1 MNDAT
6 PRTADL
12 IALAQATDDNG
23 RVDLT
28 AYQAQ
33 RMILLHQSID
43 GLDAKGLVRELTDS
57 PAYANAEG
65 RSQIGPLLDAISSR
79 LPSNES
85 QRFSEALDNANVS
98 DSPLERKLE
107 HLGENLSRDWQ
118 SLKQAAGAADT
129 FVGDQMVAAKQWAQS
144 VRSNDDAPYQVR
156 TLAAMGASEI
166 GNQQQAFGEYKGENK
181 QALQILGDTVDLAK
195 FALRFSTD
203 DDFRGVIIG
212 AGLMY
217 ASDAMRDPSKPARD
231 VAIAG
236 VGAWNEWKEGLDAA
250 TKNGK
255 QLEYLGGTKGAAG
268 VEVLSAM
275 LPTTGVLKLGRVA
288 RALDVADDLVPSHL
302 PEGAARRA
310 AGQGSNVIEELAA
323 EAIEKRALG
332 GVDKQ
337 AADFT
342 FTHLA
347 NLKRSQGELRELVDG
362 MRQAGHLDGLLQSGV
377 LAPKEL
383 GYLARQDISTFKNV
397 SFDESIT
404 AYVGKKDLSELKDWQ
419 VGDIGEATLGNTLA
433 QKGYR
438 DLVPIQNKSGHGND
452 MTGIHPKTGRW
463 EVFEVK
469 ASVQG
474 IARAQT
480 GDPGELIT
488 PRLQK
493 AADATEASWRPHN
506 QWEELAQPTAKR
518 ILDETLNPETLKV
531 DIDAKWARV
540 NIEKDAA
547 SGLVK
552 AEPQIENWLP
562 PAERKAQRKLGGA
575 KADGDDLP
583 EADTPKLRQNDPS
596 ETKPIGPPITA
607 SNTSDRDDKHVVGL
621 TTGLQ
626 VGNDFREKGHP
637 GNAAYERMLSEVQR
651 METTNDIPHGPNSA
665 LVAAALTVKAEQNKF
680 YTAEIV
686 RMEPDGRVSTLKL
699 SLDGPGKKVTVD
711 PKEVVAQGQS
721 FEKSTEAWSLAR
733 SPNYASDLPAAE
745 RTQGQVNALAQMT
758 PIDRALFDKI
768 RQNVPSHI
776 NDDVV
781 AQAALET
788 KKQGMLE
795 ADKMGTVDMV
805 GNKIMVRGVTPEK
818 RSTTDTNEPAPPMA
832 ETVKHIESFNQQLAI
847 DLRLQQEQALAKKQ
861 EQENQGPSMQIG
873 GIAKRGGGSGSDGSG
888 GGGSSES

>member
-12 IALAQATDDNG
+12 VALAQATDDNG

-43 GLDAKGLVRELTDS
+43 GVDAKGLVRELTDS

-65 RSQIGPLLDAISSR
+65 RSQLGPLLDAISSR

-85 QRFSEALDNANVS
+85 QRFSEALDNANVT
-98 DSPLERKLE
+98 DSPLERTVE
-107 HLGENLSRDWQ
+107 HIGENLSRDWQ
-118 SLKQAAGAADT
+118 RLTQTAGVANA
-129 FVGDQMVAAKQWAQS
+129 FVSDQMVAAKQWAES
-144 VRSNDDAPYQVR
+144 IRSNEDAPYQVR
-156 TLAAMGASEI
+156 TLAAVGASEI

-195 FALRFSTD
+195 FAVRFSTD

-250 TKNGK
+250 TKDGK

-302 PEGAARRA
+302 PEGAARRV
-310 AGQGSNVIEELAA
+310 AGQGSNVIEELAV

-332 GVDKQ
+332 GVDTLT
-337 AADFT
+337 ADFT

-362 MRQAGHLDGLLQSGV
+362 MRHAGHLDGLLQSGV

-383 GYLARQDISTFKNV
+383 GYLARQDPSAFKNV

-404 AYVGKKDLSELKDWQ
+404 AYVGKKDISALNDSQ
-419 VGDIGEATLGNTLA
+419 VGDMGEAILGNTLA

-452 MTGIHPKTGRW
+452 MTGINPETGRW

-488 PRLQK
+488 PRLQL
-493 AADATEASWRPHN
+493 AADATTGAWKVKN
-506 QWEELAQPTAKR
+506 QWEELAQPTAQR
-518 ILDETLNPETLKV
+518 IIKETYDRETGKV
-531 DIDAKWARV
+531 DVDAQWARV
-540 NIEKDAA
+540 NIEKDPA

-552 AEPQIENWLP
+552 SLPQIENWLP

-575 KADGDDLP
+575 KADGDDVP
-583 EADTPKLRQNDPS
+583 DVETPKPAKNDDAQ
-596 ETKPIGPPITA
+596 TTRPIGPPIA
-607 SNTSDRDDKHVVGL
+607 ALHASDRDDEQVVGV

-626 VGNDFREKGHP
+626 LGNDFREKGHP
-637 GNAAYERMLSEVQR
+637 GNASYEKMLHEVQR
-651 METTNDIPHGPNSA
+651 METTNGIALGPNSK
-665 LVAAALTVKAEQNKF
+665 LVAAALLVKAEQNKF

-686 RMEPDGRVSTLKL
+686 RMEPDGMVSTLKL
-699 SLDGPGKKVTVD
+699 GLDSPTPKISVG

-721 FEKSTEAWSLAR
+721 FEKSTEQWSLAR
-733 SPNYASDLPAAE
+733 SPHYANDAPAAE
-745 RTQGQVNALAQMT
+745 RTLDQVKALAQMN
-758 PIDRALFDKI
+758 PDDRGIFDRI
-768 RQNVPSHI
+768 RENVPPHI
-776 NDDVV
+776 SDDVV
-781 AQAALET
+781 AKAMLET
-788 KKQGMLE
+788 KQGFVSNAGAIDKVEMKGELLLVQGKTFGSRSATDVSE
-795 ADKMGTVDMV
+795 A
-805 GNKIMVRGVTPEK
+805 TPAM
-818 RSTTDTNEPAPPMA
+818 T
-832 ETVKHIESFNQQLAI
+832 ETVKQTESFNQQLAI

-861 EQENQGPSMQIG
+861 EQDNQGPTMQMAG
-873 GIAKRGGGSGSDGSG
+873 GIAMRGA
-888 GGGSSES
+888 